1 MEKFGFCLFAP
12 TECTK
17 NICNGRDKRLTYFW
31 VYYNFLCVWG
41 GGPSVEQLKGNL
53 LKRHR
58 CLHGVVGLIDGEKV
72 AGDQRFASVDVP
84 HLEDFPKN
92 QQKLVLKCK

>member
-31 VYYNFLCVWG
+31 VYYNFFVCVWG
-41 GGPSVEQLKGNL
+41 GALGRTTKRQLTEKTQVSSWGSGS
-53 LKRHR
+53 HR
-58 CLHGVVGLIDGEKV
+58 WREGRRGSALC
-72 AGDQRFASVDVP
+72 QR
-84 HLEDFPKN
+84 
-92 QQKLVLKCK
+92 